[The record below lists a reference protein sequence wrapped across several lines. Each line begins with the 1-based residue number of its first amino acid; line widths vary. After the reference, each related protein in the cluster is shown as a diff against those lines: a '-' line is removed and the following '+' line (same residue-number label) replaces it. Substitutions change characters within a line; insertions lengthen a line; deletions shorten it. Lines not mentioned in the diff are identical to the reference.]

1 MKRTKLLCVFLAVML
16 LLALTACGKDK
27 TADSDLHETED
38 SNLLEIGEYE
48 LHYKGASIMED
59 SDGNDALILTLDFT
73 NNSKDA
79 SSYVWSISETVMQN
93 GTELAALSLWTATPT
108 TR

>member
-1 MKRTKLLCVFLAVML
+1 MKRTKLLCVFLAVLL

-48 LHYKGASIMED
+48 LHYKGPASWRTQME
-59 SDGNDALILTLDFT
+59 
-73 NNSKDA
+73 
-79 SSYVWSISETVMQN
+79 
-93 GTELAALSLWTATPT
+93 T
-108 TR
+108 TRWS